1 MLIRAVPAQI
11 AEMWASIKQGVMGA
25 LPTDT
30 SEAAVLQALIDDKLQ
45 MWLVVRAVDNK
56 VTLLGILT
64 TQIKEEGVSGE
75 KALLIYTLYGVQQMT
90 LADFEANMQGLRNY
104 AREQGCQRIVAYT
117 IIDNVIKLAE
127 RLGADVSTRFLIF
140 KVE

>member
-1 MLIRAVPAQI
+1 
-11 AEMWASIKQGVMGA
+11 MGA

-30 SEAAVLQALIDDKLQ
+30 SEAVVLQALIDDKLQ
-45 MWLVVRAVDNK
+45 MWLVVRVADNK

-90 LADFEANMQGLRNY
+90 LADFEANMQGLQNY
-104 AREQGCQRIVAYT
+104 AREQGCQRVVAYT